1 MAILRDLENIGNI
14 PVSTQVAASLF
25 PDLEARNQ
33 KVSNLE
39 DAGKF
44 IRIKKGPYLVDP
56 KILREAPST
65 ELIANH
71 LYAPSYISM
80 QTALHY
86 YGLIT
91 VAVYTLRGYN
101 FLLFN
106 LFVNIFAN

>member
-1 MAILRDLENIGNI
+1 MDLENIGNI

-56 KILREAPST
+56 KI
-65 ELIANH
+65 
-71 LYAPSYISM
+71 
-80 QTALHY
+80 
-86 YGLIT
+86 
-91 VAVYTLRGYN
+91 
-101 FLLFN
+101 
-106 LFVNIFAN
+106 